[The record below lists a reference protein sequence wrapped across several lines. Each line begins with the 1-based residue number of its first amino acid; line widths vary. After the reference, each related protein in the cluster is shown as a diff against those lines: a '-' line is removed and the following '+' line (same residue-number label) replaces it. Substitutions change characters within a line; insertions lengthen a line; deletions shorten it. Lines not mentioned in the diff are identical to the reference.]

1 MRLNHHRLRLAA
13 LSASVLLG
21 SACQGYP
28 ECKAFEFGDF
38 ESEPRVEDQDADF
51 DDCGSVRAVGMKAAP
66 MIDDPSALDCAL
78 DGFAEGRATRLA
90 IEWEPDGADGITATL
105 WSDAD
110 GLTMRWRDIS
120 VDLNLQWEAKLY
132 QLDPGRVAECREDSD
147 AGLRLLC
154 LEAAFDTAEVVE
166 TCGTQSRVSI

>member
-1 MRLNHHRLRLAA
+1 MTPYAHRVRLAA
-13 LSASVLLG
+13 LGSILLT

-28 ECKAFEFGDF
+28 ECKAFEFGNL

-51 DDCGSVRAVGMKAAP
+51 DDCGSVRAMGMKAAP

-78 DGFAEGRATRLA
+78 ANLAEGRATRLA
-90 IEWEPDGADGITATL
+90 IDWQPDDAEGVEATL

-120 VDLNLQWEAKLY
+120 AGLELQWEAKLY
-132 QLDPGRVAECREDSD
+132 QLDISRVGDCRDDADPGA
-147 AGLRLLC
+147 RLTC
-154 LEAAFDTAEVVE
+154 LDAAFDAAEVVE
-166 TCGTQSRVSI
+166 TCGTQRRSSQ